1 MHVEV
6 LHFTLVDLRIDTSH
20 TISCEAAMSD
30 ESPTE
35 QIHEDIQDKAH
46 EARETWINWAAAT
59 AAILAGLA
67 AITST
72 LADGNLTKS
81 SRNQIQS
88 NDDWGYYQAKSI
100 KSSVLRAK
108 IELLEAQGKV
118 ESEADRTKLEEYEHD
133 LNQLKSQAEER
144 ETTSESYL
152 PRHEILQRGVTVFHI
167 AIAVVAI
174 AVLTKLRLFWYL
186 STFAGL
192 LGIV

>member
-1 MHVEV
+1 
-6 LHFTLVDLRIDTSH
+6 
-20 TISCEAAMSD
+20 MSD

-35 QIHEDIQDKAH
+35 QIHEDIQDQAH

-59 AAILAGLA
+59 AAIVAGLA

-72 LADGNLTKS
+72 IADGNLTKS

-88 NDDWGYYQAKSI
+88 TDDWGYYQAKSI

-108 IELLEAQGKV
+108 IDLLEAQGKS

-133 LNQLKSQAEER
+133 LDQLKSQAEEH
-144 ETTSESYL
+144 EATSESYL
-152 PRHEILQRGVTVFHI
+152 TRHEALQRGVTVFHI

-174 AVLTKLRLFWYL
+174 AVLTKLRSFWYL
-186 STFAGL
+186 SIFAGL
-192 LGIV
+192 LGIIFLLQGLLSH